1 MSLVFFEHNDIQAD
15 LPKHKAESPK
25 VVKAVKT
32 VKIVKTVKTPKS
44 SQSDETIDTRNEA
57 RVAEHSYDS
66 TDIDYDMSD
75 MSEDEDLSCD
85 ITDDID
91 VKHQIDA
98 VIDVSQKSTGDG
110 QGGVQDNAQDDVQ
123 DNAQNDPLSAAQTFI
138 DSIDIGNEKVEV
150 TKGKTIRF
158 VPITNK
164 KGSSAFI
171 LLSDMRNQIY
181 LRHRDIEYRSGKSFR
196 KYYAVVK
203 YDPKKKIDEKYAKYT
218 DEETEL
224 KKKYCVDLFNAIRTL
239 LVKQIQGYIRV
250 PEISDVQGFTL
261 EVRHAR
267 DRFYSALGYDNQVFG
282 LKRLDY
288 TDILRDCKQT
298 YVIHIE
304 GLRMIEER
312 ATLVMRLCRTIV
324 DGDIIDQLKKHETK
338 ISVSK
343 TINYRKTKNV
353 NSLRYGDTVRIKKN
367 YVKKSQV
374 SQDMETYVRTVR
386 NLRS

>member
-1 MSLVFFEHNDIQAD
+1 MVLHAKGKMSLVFFEHNDIRTD

-25 VVKAVKT
+25 T
-32 VKIVKTVKTPKS
+32 VKTVKTPKA
-44 SQSDETIDTRNEA
+44 SQSDKTFDAENEA
-57 RVAEHSYDS
+57 QVAEHSYDS

-85 ITDDID
+85 ITDDIN

-98 VIDVSQKSTGDG
+98 AIDVSQKSTGDG
-110 QGGVQDNAQDDVQ
+110 QGGVRDSAQDDVQ
-123 DNAQNDPLSAAQTFI
+123 DDAQDDVLGVAQTFI

-164 KGSSAFI
+164 KGSNAFI
-171 LLSDMRNQIY
+171 LLSGMRNQIY
-181 LRHRDIEYRSGKSFR
+181 LRHYDIECRSGKSFR
-196 KYYAVVK
+196 KYYAIAK
-203 YDPKKKIDEKYAKYT
+203 YDPKREIDEKYAKYT

-250 PEISDVQGFTL
+250 PEISNVQGFTL

-288 TDILRDCKQT
+288 ADILRDCKQT

-304 GLRMIEER
+304 GLRMIGER

-367 YVKKSQV
+367 YVNKSQV